1 MNIEIKRITNGWLL
15 IISTPQGAE
24 ASFYSLHEEL
34 LAKVQSVMT
43 IAEKSI
49 SSPQK

>member
-24 ASFYSLHEEL
+24 ATFFPKHEEC
-34 LAKVQSVMT
+34 LAKIQKVMA
-43 IAEKSI
+43 IADNNLSKE
-49 SSPQK
+49 